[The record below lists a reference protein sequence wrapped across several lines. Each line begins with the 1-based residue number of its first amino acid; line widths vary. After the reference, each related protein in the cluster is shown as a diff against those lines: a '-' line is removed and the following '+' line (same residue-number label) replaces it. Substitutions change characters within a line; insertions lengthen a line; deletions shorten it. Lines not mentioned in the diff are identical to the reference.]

1 MGGIMGKAQI
11 TLTLQQLF
19 IADHGIRERL
29 KRPGI
34 SQLDREA
41 EEEALDAIN
50 TGIHD
55 ILRVERRSNN
65 VKYEEN

>member
-1 MGGIMGKAQI
+1 MEGNMGKAQI

-34 SQLDREA
+34 SQKDREA
-41 EEEALDAIN
+41 EEKALDAVNI
-50 TGIHD
+50 GIRD
-55 ILRVERRSNN
+55 ILRDTPKKIEC
-65 VKYEEN
+65 

>member
-1 MGGIMGKAQI
+1 MKEAQV

-19 IADHGIRERL
+19 VADHGIRERL

-34 SQLDREA
+34 SQRDREA

-55 ILRVERRSNN
+55 ILRVKKRVSDERI
-65 VKYEEN
+65 

>member
-1 MGGIMGKAQI
+1 MKEAQV

-34 SQLDREA
+34 SQRDREA
-41 EEEALDAIN
+41 EEKALDAVN
-50 TGIHD
+50 VGIHD
-55 ILRVERRSNN
+55 ILRDGRKTLDKERD
-65 VKYEEN
+65 